1 MSPKENSQDD
11 LQLLT
16 TGRVAAILGV
26 SLHRVVHVL
35 RTRGHIRPVARAGTL
50 RLYRRTDLPLIRHE
64 LHAIDA
70 RRCRRQQ
77 VYSAT

>member
-16 TGRVAAILGV
+16 TGRIAVILGV

-35 RTRGHIRPVARAGTL
+35 GTRGHIRPVARAGTL
-50 RLYRRTDLPLIRHE
+50 RLYRRADLPLIRHE
-64 LHAIDA
+64 LNAIDA
-70 RRCRRQQ
+70 RRADQHREF
-77 VYSAT
+77 STA

>member
-16 TGRVAAILGV
+16 TGRIAAILGV

-35 RTRGHIRPVARAGTL
+35 GTREHIRPVARAGTL
-50 RLYRRTDLPLIRHE
+50 RLYRRADLPLIRHE

-70 RRCRRQQ
+70 RRCHRQQ
-77 VYSAT
+77 VFSAT

>member
-1 MSPKENSQDD
+1 MSPQENSQDD

-16 TGRVAAILGV
+16 TGRIAAILGV

-35 RTRGHIRPVARAGTL
+35 GTREHIRPVARAGTL
-50 RLYRRTDLPLIRHE
+50 RLYRRTDVPLIRHE
-64 LHAIDA
+64 LNAIDA
-70 RRCRRQQ
+70 RRCGRQQ